1 MSGDHDRMMAAA
13 KVIADA
19 EGAAWEAEDFAEPW
33 MVGLAHSHYLDIAER
48 AVAAAVGVR
57 EAPPTGDP
65 MSAHHDDDAT
75 ASKVEITVN
84 DEGYIR
90 ANGSQ
95 IGWVDSVGLPLLRA
109 VLAAAEAPPTAAESY
124 EWYVRKLGR

>member
-48 AVAAAVGVR
+48 AVAAAAGVR
-57 EAPPTGDP
+57 EAPTAVEVL
-65 MSAHHDDDAT
+65 AH
-75 ASKVEITVN
+75 
-84 DEGYIR
+84 
-90 ANGSQ
+90 
-95 IGWVDSVGLPLLRA
+95 LRA
-109 VLAAAEAPPTAAESY
+109 DESMAGVEEWGVDGGWGVVGWCCWECLAAAIEEQGDPAAPQLSLRLVRGSDAAAPGE
-124 EWYVRKLGR
+124 G